1 MVKIRDYFSRLPRI
15 SFPRIRLSRISL
27 PRMRLAHIRLPRMCL
42 PHLRLPRVRLLRNFF
57 LFPSFGQTMGFY
69 HFLLTLVFVLLLGT
83 VFYHFLTTLLEITL
97 VVTDAEEE
105 LIGFMRPYV
114 VNTLVWIFV
123 LICAFMGG
131 AIFLTVHGASRFMRQ
146 TEALQTQI
154 EKLTEADFTAR
165 THLHRKN
172 NFYPLAEQLNVL
184 AQTLEKK

>member
-1 MVKIRDYFSRLPRI
+1 MVKIRDCFARLPRVRFSRLHL
-15 SFPRIRLSRISL
+15 PRIRLSR
-27 PRMRLAHIRLPRMCL
+27 M
-42 PHLRLPRVRLLRNFF
+42 RLPRVGLLRNFF

-69 HFLLTLVFVLLLGT
+69 HFLLALVFALLLGT

-114 VNTLVWIFV
+114 INTLGWIFA

-131 AIFLTVHGASRFMRQ
+131 AIFLSVHGAVRLMRQ

-154 EKLTEADFTAR
+154 KKLAEADFTAR

-172 NFYPLAEQLNVL
+172 NFYPLAAQLNAL
-184 AQTLEKK
+184 AQALEKRGPSA